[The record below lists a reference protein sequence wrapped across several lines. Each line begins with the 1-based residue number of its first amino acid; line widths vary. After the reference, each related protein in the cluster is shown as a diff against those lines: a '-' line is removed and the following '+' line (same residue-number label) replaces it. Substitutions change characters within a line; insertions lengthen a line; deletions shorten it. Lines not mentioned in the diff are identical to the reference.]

1 MNGLQAYQRVNTQT
15 SITDADPHKLIQLLY
30 NGALER
36 INMAK
41 ARMQAKDYAGKGK
54 LIGKAIE
61 IIGGLKSFLDFEK
74 GGELAARLE
83 GLYDYMERTLLEAS
97 AKNDIAKL
105 DEVALGERESRDLQD
120 LLDTVPLEQSH
131 LARRLKNSGH
141 TYASATGLTP

>member
-41 ARMQAKDYAGKGK
+41 ARMQAKDMAGKGK
-54 LIGKAIE
+54 LISKAME
-61 IIGGLKSFLDFEK
+61 IIAGLRGFLDFEK

-83 GLYDYMERTLLEAS
+83 ALYDYMERALFEAN
-97 AKNDIAKL
+97 ARNDVAKL
-105 DEVALGERESRDLQD
+105 DEVAALLRQVKEGWDGIREEAVRPQ
-120 LLDTVPLEQSH
+120 
-131 LARRLKNSGH
+131 A
-141 TYASATGLTP
+141 ASVAG

>member
-1 MNGLQAYQRVNTQT
+1 MKGLKAYQQVNTQT

-41 ARMQAKDYAGKGK
+41 ARMQAKDFEGKGK

-61 IIGGLKSFLDFEK
+61 IIGGLRGFLDFEK

-97 AKNDIAKL
+97 AKNDMAKL
-105 DEVALGERESRDLQD
+105 DEVAD
-120 LLDTVPLEQSH
+120 LLRSIKDGWDGIREEAVS
-131 LARRLKNSGH
+131 K
-141 TYASATGLTP
+141 SAQVG

>member
-15 SITDADPHKLIQLLY
+15 SIIDADPHKLIQLLY
-30 NGALER
+30 DGALER

-41 ARMQAKDYAGKGK
+41 ARVQAKDYAGKGK

-61 IIGGLKSFLDFEK
+61 IIGGLRGFLDFEK
-74 GGELAARLE
+74 GGDLAARLE

-105 DEVALGERESRDLQD
+105 DEVANLLRSIKEGWDGIRDEA
-120 LLDTVPLEQSH
+120 VEQS
-131 LARRLKNSGH
+131 AQVG
-141 TYASATGLTP
+141 

>member
-41 ARMQAKDYAGKGK
+41 ARMQARDYEGKGK

-61 IIGGLKSFLDFEK
+61 IIGGLRSFLDFEK

-97 AKNDIAKL
+97 ARNDMAKL
-105 DEVALGERESRDLQD
+105 DEVAD
-120 LLDTVPLEQSH
+120 LLRSVKEGWDGIREEAVGQS
-131 LARRLKNSGH
+131 AQVG
-141 TYASATGLTP
+141 

>member
-15 SITDADPHKLIQLLY
+15 SITDADPHRLIQLLY

-41 ARMQAKDYAGKGK
+41 ARVQAKDYAGKGQ

-74 GGELAARLE
+74 GGDLAARLE
-83 GLYDYMERTLLEAS
+83 ELYDYMERTLLEAS

-105 DEVALGERESRDLQD
+105 DEVANLLRSVKDGWDGIREEVVSQQQA
-120 LLDTVPLEQSH
+120 V
-131 LARRLKNSGH
+131 
-141 TYASATGLTP
+141 